1 MAKCHLTCQLASA
14 AISVPDTV
22 FVLPI
27 VVPDPAMNR
36 SWDLHLALPDW
47 LWAGSALTCLPMG
60 QTSLITSLER
70 SRDSVGEEAM
80 PALPVAA
87 GQQSCLGLLWNV
99 SWTFYDQNNNKLV
112 LHTQDNTSL
121 SFCKELDPF
130 FFFSNRKFQ
139 SYNAVFD
146 CAVRKL
152 PQIENQAGCIKG
164 FE

>member
-36 SWDLHLALPDW
+36 DLHLALPGW

-80 PALPVAA
+80 PALSVAA
-87 GQQSCLGLLWNV
+87 GQQSCLGLL
-99 SWTFYDQNNNKLV
+99 
-112 LHTQDNTSL
+112 
-121 SFCKELDPF
+121 
-130 FFFSNRKFQ
+130 
-139 SYNAVFD
+139 
-146 CAVRKL
+146 
-152 PQIENQAGCIKG
+152 
-164 FE
+164 